1 MTVNA
6 ESLIAERPPEVDH
19 CGELDFAGLTSGME
33 CDMIDKREM
42 YSRLS
47 LDLVAVF
54 EGERDF
60 IANMANCSALLFHAI
75 PEVNWV
81 GFYRTIGTD
90 LVLGPFQGS
99 PACVRIGPDRGVCGT
114 AAARKHTIVVPD
126 VNQFPGHIACDAS
139 TQSEI
144 VVPMIVKDAVIGVL
158 DLDSTLLDNFDD
170 DDTSGLESIVDV
182 LLKASN
188 V

>member
-1 MTVNA
+1 
-6 ESLIAERPPEVDH
+6 
-19 CGELDFAGLTSGME
+19 
-33 CDMIDKREM
+33 MIDKPEM
-42 YSRLS
+42 YSRLRVE
-47 LDLVAVF
+47 LVSVF
-54 EGERDF
+54 EGERDL

-99 PACVRIGPDRGVCGT
+99 PACIRIGPDRGVCGT

-126 VNQFPGHIACDAS
+126 VNQFPGHIACDAA

-144 VVPMIVKDAVIGVL
+144 VVPMIVNGSVIGVL
-158 DLDSTLLDNFDD
+158 DLDSTQLSYFDD
-170 DDTSGLESIVDV
+170 DDADGLESVVEV
-182 LLKASN
+182 LLKASDACVAN
-188 V
+188 TR